1 MTLPPNDLPSFAASA
16 YSGLSEDQQVAFSGY
31 YTKNKR
37 NLGLMLLLAFFLPV
51 QLFFLGRSGL
61 GIIFILTG
69 GGFGV
74 WYVIEWFLTPKR
86 VRDYNARVASDALA
100 LIAAGKFQGASA
112 PVVVEDEDGDQPS

>member
-1 MTLPPNDLPSFAASA
+1 MTLPPNDLPSIAATA
-16 YSGLSEDQQVAFSGY
+16 YSGLTEEQQVAFSSY
-31 YTKNKR
+31 YTRNKR
-37 NLGLMLLLAFFLPV
+37 STGLMLILAIFLPV

-61 GIIFILTG
+61 GILFLLTG

-100 LIAAGKFQGASA
+100 LIGAGKLKGKPA
-112 PVVVEDEDGDQPS
+112 PVVEEEE